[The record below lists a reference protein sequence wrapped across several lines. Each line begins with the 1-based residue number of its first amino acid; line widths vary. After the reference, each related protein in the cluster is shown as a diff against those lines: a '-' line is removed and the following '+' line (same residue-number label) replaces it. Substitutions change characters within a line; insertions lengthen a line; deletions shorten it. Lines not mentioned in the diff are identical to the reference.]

1 MYMKPM
7 TLGTHRFFFLFTPNK
22 ARVDKSQADL
32 KRDKNSSQ
40 LYTYMTMISIACKS
54 DVPTM

>member
-7 TLGTHRFFFLFTPNK
+7 TLGTPLFFFLFTPNK
-22 ARVDKSQADL
+22 PRVDKSQADL

-40 LYTYMTMISIACKS
+40 SVIYLHDYDINCM
-54 DVPTM
+54 